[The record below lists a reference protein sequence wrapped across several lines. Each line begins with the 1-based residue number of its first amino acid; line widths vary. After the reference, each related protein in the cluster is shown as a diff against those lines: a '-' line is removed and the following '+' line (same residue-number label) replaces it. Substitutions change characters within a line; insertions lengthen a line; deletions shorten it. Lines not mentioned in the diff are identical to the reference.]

1 MLNIKSGIGKHS
13 RTLSNIKPKH
23 HTAPMAVFS
32 RKTRYTLLLCMCALP
47 CATAWAAGANTAASA
62 VAPVAPAAVTPSSS
76 QKVAGA
82 DCAQQYR
89 DVMNGLAIAG
99 VTTQGV
105 ALGASIVAE
114 TAVAASLYSAA
125 VAAATQVGVANPS
138 MAVPFT
144 AAGLATTAK
153 VVSYGTQAV
162 GLASSLAATVYSVDA
177 SLLPSCDLDFT
188 GTIKVTAGGSNITG
202 DSIYHDNLGVVKDL
216 SVGGNVS
223 ANQVNAAQGI
233 SAMGGAI
240 TIGDPNGTT
249 YSSGITIGGGAISGA
264 GTSGAQATTG
274 HVDAIAIGN
283 GANATS
289 ATSTALGASANAS
302 SINSTSIGATSIASG
317 DNATAIGQNSK
328 AVSVDSTAIGVGAVA
343 IGENSVALGQGSA
356 SVRDN
361 TVSVG
366 NKVNGINRQITN
378 VAAGVERN
386 DAVNVAQFLGGL
398 NALDAKL
405 TKHINQTGALT
416 SAMSQIQ
423 LPRGAYSGLG
433 VGLGTQGGK
442 SAIALGFVATISP
455 NLLVKLTAGNSGN
468 TTNAAAGMTL
478 GW

>member
-1 MLNIKSGIGKHS
+1 MLNKKSGFGEHS
-13 RTLSNIKPKH
+13 SALSNIKPKN
-23 HTAPMAVFS
+23 HTVPMTVYI
-32 RKTRYTLLLCMCALP
+32 RKTWHIIFLCMCALP
-47 CATAWAAGANTAASA
+47 CATVQATGTNTAVPA
-62 VAPVAPAAVTPSSS
+62 VAPVAPAAVTPSTT
-76 QKVAGA
+76 QRVAGA
-82 DCAQQYR
+82 GCAQQYTN
-89 DVMNGLAIAG
+89 VMNGLAIAG
-99 VTTQGV
+99 VTTQGA

-114 TAVAASLYSAA
+114 TAVSASLYAAA

-153 VVSYGTQAV
+153 VVSYVAQAA
-162 GLASSLAATVYSVDA
+162 GLASSIAATTYAITA
-177 SLLPSCDLDFT
+177 SGLPSCDQEFM

-202 DSIYHDNLGVVKDL
+202 NSIYNNDLGIAGVLK
-216 SVGGNVS
+216 VGGVVS
-223 ANQVNAAQGI
+223 ANMLNTAQGI

-249 YSSGITIGGGAISGA
+249 YSDGITIGGGAISGA

-274 HVDAIAIGN
+274 DVDAIAIGN
-283 GANATS
+283 GANATT
-289 ATSTALGASANAS
+289 ATSTALGTSADAN
-302 SINSTSIGATSIASG
+302 SINSTAIGATSIASG

-328 AVSVDSTAIGVGAVA
+328 AVSINSTAIGVGAVA
-343 IGENSVALGQGSA
+343 IGENSVALGEGSA

-366 NKVNGINRQITN
+366 NKVNGVTRQITN
-378 VAAGVERN
+378 VAAGVEGN
-386 DAVNVAQFLGGL
+386 DAVNVAQFLAGL
-398 NALDAKL
+398 GALDAKL

-433 VGLGTQGGK
+433 VGLGTQGGR
-442 SAIALGFVATISP
+442 SAIALGFIATISP